1 VTAPAKPGLED
12 VVATSSAIC
21 FIDGDRGI
29 LSYRGYDIHDL
40 ARFATFEETCYLLWH
55 GRLPNRAELG
65 DLQSQLAAARPLP
78 EAILRL
84 MKMLPPSQ
92 GAPGAAAAAGNGD
105 GMDALRTLTSAL
117 GHYDR
122 DASDNSQ
129 QASYRKSVR
138 LTAQLAGLVATWGR
152 MQQGG
157 NPVAPDP
164 AMGHAANFLYMLT
177 GDRPSATAVRAM
189 DIALTLHADHELNAS
204 TFAARVAAATLTD
217 VHSAVVAGVGTLK
230 GPLHG
235 GANAEV
241 MKMLLEI
248 GMDAP
253 PERIDSYIRGKLS
266 RKERI
271 SGFGHRV
278 YHTEDP
284 RATHLRRMSK
294 ELGEKAGNTRWFDMS
309 ERIEAL
315 VRGEKKLNPNV
326 DFYSASTYYTMGIPI
341 DLYTPIFAVSR
352 ISGWT
357 AHILEQYANNRL
369 IRPRADYTGPPY
381 PQTWVPLE
389 QR

>member
-1 VTAPAKPGLED
+1 MSTDVKSKAGLED
-12 VVATSSAIC
+12 IVATSSAIC

-55 GRLPNRAELG
+55 GRLPNRAQLG
-65 DLQSQLAAARPLP
+65 DLQSQLATARPLP
-78 EAILRL
+78 ESVLRL
-84 MKMLPPSQ
+84 MKMLPPV
-92 GAPGAAAAAGNGD
+92 D

-117 GHYDR
+117 GHYDP
-122 DASDNSQ
+122 DAADNSQ
-129 QASYRKSVR
+129 AASYRKSVR
-138 LTAQLAGLVATWGR
+138 LTGQLASLVATWGR

-164 AMGHAANFLYMLT
+164 AMGHAANFLYMLS
-177 GDRPSATAVRAM
+177 GERPNATAVRTM

-248 GMDAP
+248 GADAP
-253 PERIDSYIRGKLS
+253 AERVDAYIRGKLA
-266 RKERI
+266 RKEKI

-294 ELGEKAGNTRWFDMS
+294 ELGEKAKNTKWFDMS
-309 ERIEAL
+309 ERIEAI
-315 VRGEKKLNPNV
+315 VRAEKKLYPNV
-326 DFYSASTYYTMGIPI
+326 DFYSGSAYYTMGISLE
-341 DLYTPIFAVSR
+341 LYTPIFAVSR
-352 ISGWT
+352 VSGWT
-357 AHILEQYANNRL
+357 AHVLEQYANNRL
-369 IRPRADYTGPPY
+369 IRPRAEYIGPPY
-381 PQTWVPLE
+381 PQPWLSLE